1 MRFHEFVTY
10 VKDHVLEGW
19 AGGPYVTVDVKEV
32 VKNNDTICVGINI
45 SEPGQRIVPTLYL
58 EPYYEAY
65 LDEMSLDLILSSIR
79 RNYLE
84 AMENMPFNVVD
95 LPDVTDYEAIKDQII
110 FQLVNYEKN
119 HKRIEEGPYLVK
131 DDLAVVFRIL
141 FEMKD
146 EACASCLI
154 TNEMAQEWQMDAQ
167 DLLKVARKNT
177 QRIYPKRFVNLMELL
192 FLMSD
197 GMYSAEEEI
206 PMYVLTNEQGMNG
219 ASCILYEGTLEE
231 CSRELGGNFYVLPSS
246 LHECILVPEHCV
258 DEPKYLLEM
267 VREVNASGVEPEDV
281 LSDSVYFY
289 DTAQKDLTLLK

>member
-32 VKNNDTICVGINI
+32 VKNNDTVCVGINI

-84 AMENMPFNVVD
+84 AMENMPFNIVN

-119 HKRIEEGPYLVK
+119 QKRIEEGPYLVK